1 MLILLIRWF
10 LSIVTMGAG
19 DEEICD
25 FAFLVAA
32 PWFEYIGY
40 ALLAGLKLKEPCC
53 HDMNGLL

>member
-1 MLILLIRWF
+1 M
-10 LSIVTMGAG
+10 TMGAG

-40 ALLAGLKLKEPCC
+40 ALLAGLKLKEPCY
-53 HDMNGLL
+53 HDISGLL